1 MKSCELRACNVLLI
15 YPRFAADTFWNFA
28 ATCEL
33 FGAKYPAAPLGLITV
48 AALLPPAWS
57 VRLVDRNAEELTDS
71 QLEWA
76 DLVMTGGM
84 LPQQPDTLEIIDLC
98 HLHKKPVAVG
108 GPAVTSTPHIYQ
120 KANFRVL
127 GEAEGVINDFIA
139 AWEAGAREGFFEAE
153 KFTVDVTKSP
163 IPRFDLLNFDHYLH
177 IGVQFSRGCPFT
189 CEFCDIIEL
198 YGRVPRAKT
207 NHQMLAELDEL
218 YRLGYRGHV
227 DFVDDNL
234 IGNKKAVRTFMP
246 ELQAWLERNDY
257 PFEFTTEASL
267 NLADDDAFLKAMSDA
282 NFVGVFIG
290 IESPDSDTLVAM
302 KKKQNTRR
310 SLVESIK
317 KIYAAGIF
325 VTGGFIVGF
334 DSEKGSIADG
344 MIELIEDAAIP
355 VCMVGLLY
363 ALPNTQLTR
372 RLEKEGR
379 LHPTPDSYLPGTAD
393 QCTQGL
399 NFDTMR
405 SRQEILLDYKR
416 ILEKVYDPQA
426 FAGRLE
432 RLTSLLNNSN
442 RKRQTRA
449 NDSRHGFSGSDMVHR
464 IISNLPE
471 PREIFWPAFKRCVSS
486 NPQSARWIVALTAL
500 YLHLGPFSRYVIGL
514 IEQKIDDP
522 EAGNFVARGDDKRQS
537 LKSPKTP
544 SKEDQGNDFGIA
556 TSDDPIFIENV

>member
-1 MKSCELRACNVLLI
+1 MKPRELRAYNVLLV

-48 AALLPPAWS
+48 AALLPPAWT
-57 VRLVDRNAEELTDS
+57 VRLVDRNAEELTDD
-71 QLEWA
+71 QIEWA

-98 HLHKKPVAVG
+98 HLHDKPVAVG
-108 GPAVTSTPHIYQ
+108 GPAVTSTPHIYR
-120 KANFRVL
+120 KADFRVL

-139 AWEAGAREGFFEAE
+139 AWEAGTREGLFEAE

-207 NHQMLAELDEL
+207 NSQMLAELDEL

-234 IGNKKAVRTFMP
+234 IGNKKAVRKFMP
-246 ELQAWLERNDY
+246 ELQAWLERNGY

-267 NLADDDAFLKAMSDA
+267 NLADDDAFLKAMSEA
-282 NFVGVFIG
+282 NFVGVFVG
-290 IESPDSDTLVAM
+290 IESPDTDTLVAM
-302 KKKQNTRR
+302 RKKQNTRR
-310 SLVESIK
+310 SLVESIQ
-317 KIYAAGIF
+317 KIYAVGIF
-325 VTGGFIVGF
+325 VTAGFIVGF
-334 DSEKGSIADG
+334 DSEKGSIADC
-344 MIELIEDAAIP
+344 MIELIENAAIP

-379 LHPTPDSYLPGTAD
+379 LHPTPEAYLPGSAD

-399 NFDTMR
+399 NFDTLR
-405 SRQEILLDYKR
+405 PRKEVLLDYKR
-416 ILEKVYDPQA
+416 ILEKVYEPA
-426 FAGRLE
+426 AYAGRLE
-432 RLTSLLNNSN
+432 RLSSMLNNSN
-442 RKRQTRA
+442 REHQTRA
-449 NDSRHGFSGSDMVHR
+449 GDSRHRFDGSEMIQR
-464 IISNLPE
+464 IIANLPE
-471 PREIFWPAFKRCVSS
+471 PREIFWPTITKCISS

-500 YLHLGPFSRYVIGL
+500 YLHLGPFSRYVVGQIG
-514 IEQKIDDP
+514 QKV
-522 EAGNFVARGDDKRQS
+522 EG
-537 LKSPKTP
+537 LETP
-544 SKEDQGNDFGIA
+544 SLFHANSPFDLKISGNA
-556 TSDDPIFIENV
+556 TIV

>member
-1 MKSCELRACNVLLI
+1 MKPHETQACNVLLV

-48 AALLPPAWS
+48 AALLPPTWS
-57 VRLVDRNAEELTDS
+57 VRLVDRNAEELTDDH
-71 QLEWA
+71 LEWA

-84 LPQQPDTLEIIDLC
+84 LPQQPDTMVIIDLC
-98 HLHKKPVAVG
+98 HRHKKPVAVG
-108 GPAVTSTPHIYQ
+108 GPSVTSTPHLY
-120 KANFRVL
+120 KNADFRVL
-127 GEAEGVINDFIA
+127 GEAEGIISDFIA
-139 AWEAGAREGFFEAE
+139 AWEAGAREGLFEAE

-163 IPRFDLLNFDHYLH
+163 IPRFDLLKFDSYLH

-207 NHQMLAELDEL
+207 NSQMLAELDEL

-234 IGNKKAVRTFMP
+234 IGNKKAVRKFMP
-246 ELQAWLERNDY
+246 ELRAWLERNDF

-267 NLADDDAFLKAMSDA
+267 NLADDDAFLKAMTEA

-290 IESPDSDTLVAM
+290 IESPDTDTLVAT

-310 SLVESIK
+310 SMVESIQ

-325 VTGGFIVGF
+325 VWAGFIVGF

-355 VCMVGLLY
+355 VCMIGLLY

-379 LHPTPDSYLPGTAD
+379 LHLMPDSYPPGAAD

-405 SRQEILLDYKR
+405 PRQEVLLDYKR
-416 ILEKVYDPQA
+416 ILEKVYDPA
-426 FAGRLE
+426 AYAGRLE
-432 RLTSLLNNSN
+432 RLSKLLDNSN
-442 RKRQTRA
+442 RKRRTSA
-449 NDSRHGFSGSDMVHR
+449 TASRHGINRMDMLHR
-464 IISNLPE
+464 VVNNLPE
-471 PREIFWPAFKRCVSS
+471 PHEIFRPAFSKCLSS
-486 NPQSARWIVALTAL
+486 NPQSTRWIVALTAL
-500 YLHLGPFSRYVIGL
+500 YLHLGPFSRYVIGQ
-514 IEQKIDDP
+514 IEQMIADLQVS
-522 EAGNFVARGDDKRQS
+522 NFDAVRGEPFRPDRS
-537 LKSPKTP
+537 
-544 SKEDQGNDFGIA
+544 
-556 TSDDPIFIENV
+556 VRV

>member
-1 MKSCELRACNVLLI
+1 MLVNAMLVAKPIMAPRACNILLV
-15 YPRFAADTFWNFA
+15 YPRFAAETFWNFA
-28 ATCEL
+28 ATCKI
-33 FGAKYPAAPLGLITV
+33 FGARCPAPPLGLITV
-48 AALLPPAWS
+48 AALLPSSWT
-57 VRLVDRNAEELTDS
+57 VRLVDRNAEELTED

-84 LPQQPDTLEIIDLC
+84 LPQQHDLLDVIDLC
-98 HLHKKPVAVG
+98 HAQGKLVAVG
-108 GPAVTSTPHIYQ
+108 GPAVTSTPQIY
-120 KANFRVL
+120 AAADFRVL
-127 GEAEGVINDFIA
+127 GEAEGVIDEFIT
-139 AWEAGAREGFFEAE
+139 AWQGGAKAGYFEAE

-163 IPRFDLLNFDHYLH
+163 IPRFDLLNFDYYLH

-207 NHQMLAELDEL
+207 NSQMLAELDEL

-234 IGNKKAVRTFMP
+234 IGNKKAVRKLMP
-246 ELQAWLERNDY
+246 ELRAWLERNDY
-257 PFEFTTEASL
+257 PFEFTTEASV
-267 NLADDDAFLKAMSDA
+267 NLADDDDFLKAMSEA

-290 IESPDSDTLVAM
+290 IESPDTDTLMAM
-302 KKKQNTRR
+302 RKKQNTRR
-310 SLVESIK
+310 SLVESIH

-325 VTGGFIVGF
+325 VTAGFIVGF

-344 MIELIEDAAIP
+344 MIELIEEAAIP

-379 LHPTPDSYLPGTAD
+379 LHATPDSYPPGGGD

-405 SRQEILLDYKR
+405 PRQEVFLDYKR
-416 ILEKVYDPQA
+416 ILEKVYDPA
-426 FAGRLE
+426 AYAGRLE
-432 RLTSLLNNSN
+432 RLSNLLDNSN
-442 RKRQTRA
+442 RKRRTRA
-449 NDSRHGFSGSDMVHR
+449 SDSRHRFNGSDMLHR
-464 IISNLPE
+464 IVNNLPE
-471 PREIFWPAFKRCVSS
+471 PREIFWPAFKRCVSN

-500 YLHLGPFSRYVIGL
+500 YLHMGPFSRHVIGQ
-514 IEQKIDDP
+514 IEQKI
-522 EAGNFVARGDDKRQS
+522 EGLSAGS
-537 LKSPKTP
+537 LDTRSMDNSGQVKPAAL
-544 SKEDQGNDFGIA
+544 QLA
-556 TSDDPIFIENV
+556 HVVIE